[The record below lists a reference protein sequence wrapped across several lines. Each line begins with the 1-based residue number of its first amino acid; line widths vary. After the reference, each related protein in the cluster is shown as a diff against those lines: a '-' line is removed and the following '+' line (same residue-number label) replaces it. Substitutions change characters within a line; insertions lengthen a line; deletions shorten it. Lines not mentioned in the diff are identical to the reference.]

1 MFASRAFSWVFSTCR
16 LAIASSNVL
25 LMPLTNTI
33 AEPGEPATAGARVA
47 ACAAFRFV
55 VQGSA
60 TSAPAIISV
69 TNFFIESPLGWWLMR
84 YGVGE
89 LNSAWLSG

>member
-1 MFASRAFSWVFSTCR
+1 M
-16 LAIASSNVL
+16 
-25 LMPLTNTI
+25 
-33 AEPGEPATAGARVA
+33 
-47 ACAAFRFV
+47 
-55 VQGSA
+55 QGSA